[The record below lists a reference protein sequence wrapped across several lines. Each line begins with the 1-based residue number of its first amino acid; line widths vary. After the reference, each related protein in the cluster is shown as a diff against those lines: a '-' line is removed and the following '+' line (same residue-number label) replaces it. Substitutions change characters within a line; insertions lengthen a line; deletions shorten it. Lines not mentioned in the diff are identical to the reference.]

1 MEKSNCPPLYS
12 NGFST
17 FATISR
23 EVRKVAVENG
33 GIIASVNRWMGNFC
47 FKDLKHGCEKEGRV
61 ILSNSFRTC
70 RLIESTI

>member
-23 EVRKVAVENG
+23 EVRKVENG
-33 GIIASVNRWMGNFC
+33 EKIASVNRWMENFC
-47 FKDLKHGCEKEGRV
+47 FKDLKHGCEKEA
-61 ILSNSFRTC
+61 
-70 RLIESTI
+70 